1 MNNDLSGLPTR
12 SRSSTVVWVLAAF
25 PIACFTCALV
35 TDFAYTQTAD
45 IMWADFSDWL
55 LAIGMAGGVVAAIA
69 GLVHLVMTRR
79 IRGPQPVWPAIL
91 GSVVVLVIALFNN
104 LVHSRDAWTSVVP
117 TGIGLSALTVVIM
130 FVTIWLASGTRRFS
144 RVARVQ
150 YAGARS

>member
-1 MNNDLSGLPTR
+1 MNSDFSGPATR
-12 SRSSTVVWVLAAF
+12 SRSATVVWVLAAF

-35 TDFAYTQTAD
+35 TDVAYTQTAD

-55 LAIGMAGGVVAAIA
+55 LAAGMAGGVVAAIA
-69 GLVHLVMTRR
+69 GLVHLVVTRR
-79 IRGPQPVWPAIL
+79 SRGPQPVWPAIL
-91 GSVVVLVIALFNN
+91 GSLLVLVIALFNN

-117 TGIGLSALTVVIM
+117 TGIGLSALTVVLM

-144 RVARVQ
+144 RVASMQ